1 MRGAEAPGRGLDQGD
16 LIHATLRNFSPSHRL
31 GGRLLCVWGGVL
43 PVVFP
48 SGSEPKRGSLV
59 GRARGFLLLP
69 LAACIVSEEGSHVRG
84 GYPFDYYLFDYYPF
98 DGYPIKPNHPNHNHS
113 IFCLLSL
120 TPDATNT
127 MRFCSG
133 FIFSIRTRRHLV
145 LTPTP
150 KTHPPSQR
158 RRPCG
163 RRARASCCCPA
174 PRR

>member
-43 PVVFP
+43 P
-48 SGSEPKRGSLV
+48 GSLV
-59 GRARGFLLLP
+59 GRARGFLLP
-69 LAACIVSEEGSHVRG
+69 PFVGACIVSEEGSHVRG
-84 GYPFDYYLFDYYPF
+84 GYPFDYYPCDYYPF

-133 FIFSIRTRRHLV
+133 FILSIWTRRHLV
-145 LTPTP
+145 QTQPRGEGKKPQPPKNPLPDTPD
-150 KTHPPSQR
+150 
-158 RRPCG
+158 
-163 RRARASCCCPA
+163 ASA
-174 PRR
+174 VMA

>member
-1 MRGAEAPGRGLDQGD
+1 MPRSGTSAPPIVSEEG
-16 LIHATLRNFSPSHRL
+16 SS
-31 GGRLLCVWGGVL
+31 CVWGGVL
-43 PVVFP
+43 P
-48 SGSEPKRGSLV
+48 GSLV

-69 LAACIVSEEGSHVRG
+69 FAACIVSEEGSHVRG

-145 LTPTP
+145 LTQPP
-150 KTHPPSQR
+150 KPTHPPRDVVHVEEERGHAVVAQR
-158 RRPCG
+158 HADDRG
-163 RRARASCCCPA
+163 VVLGHSG
-174 PRR
+174 